1 MLQAL
6 DSIPDLKI
14 IAAIHS
20 QNSEVRTL
28 PCRAC
33 YRESGKKVKK
43 SHLGTWLAKQILVH
57 STAHIMGL
65 QIFTEFRFLLDT
77 WPYNS
82 VFT

>member
-6 DSIPDLKI
+6 DSIPD
-14 IAAIHS
+14 
-20 QNSEVRTL
+20 
-28 PCRAC
+28 
-33 YRESGKKVKK
+33 
-43 SHLGTWLAKQILVH
+43 LGTWLAKQILVH